1 MILVEEEKKALIESL
16 RMKGIDDKKLLTAF
30 YKVPREKFIPEPF
43 RKYAYE
49 DNALPIECKQT
60 ISQPFTI
67 AYMTTEL
74 EVKEGNKILE
84 VGTGSGYQAA
94 ILCELGAVVYSIER
108 IETLYKNAGAL
119 LENLKYKVHL
129 KLGDGTLGWDEHA
142 PFDGI
147 IVTAGAPS
155 IPKSLVQQ
163 LKIDGRLVIP
173 VGSLDSQKLYVLKR
187 TSEGINYKV
196 HESFKFVPL
205 LGEEGWN
212 NPTRNI

>member
-1 MILVEEEKKALIESL
+1 MLLIEEEKKALISEL
-16 RMKGIDDKKLLTAF
+16 RAKGISDEKLLSAF

-67 AYMTTEL
+67 AYMTIEL
-74 EVKEGNKILE
+74 EVKEGDKVLE
-84 VGTGSGYQAA
+84 IGTGSGYQAA

-108 IETLYKNAGAL
+108 IEHLYQTAGML
-119 LENLKYKVHL
+119 LESLKYKLHL
-129 KLGDGTLGWDEHA
+129 KCSDGTLGWEEEA
-142 PFDGI
+142 PFDCI

-155 IPKSLVQQ
+155 IPKTLVHQ
-163 LKIDGRLVIP
+163 LKIDGRMVVP
-173 VGSLDSQKLYVLKR
+173 VGSLDTQKLYVLKR
-187 TSEGINYKV
+187 SSEGINYKV

-205 LGEEGWN
+205 LGEEGWEN
-212 NPTRNI
+212 SV

>member
-1 MILVEEEKKALIESL
+1 MLLLEEEKKALISEL
-16 RMKGIDDKKLLTAF
+16 RAKGIKDEKLLSAF
-30 YKVPREKFIPEPF
+30 FKVPRERFIPEPF

-67 AYMTTEL
+67 AYMTMEL
-74 EVKEGNKILE
+74 EVNKGDRILE

-94 ILCELGAVVYSIER
+94 ILCELGAEVYSIER
-108 IETLYKNAGAL
+108 IEKLYQTAGEL
-119 LENLKYKVHL
+119 LNKLNYKVQL
-129 KLGDGTLGWDEHA
+129 KLGDGTLGWEENA
-142 PFDGI
+142 PYDGI

-163 LKIDGRLVIP
+163 LKIDGRLVVP
-173 VGSLDSQKLYVLKR
+173 VGSLDTQKLYVLKR
-187 TSEGINYKV
+187 TGEGINYKV

-205 LGEEGWN
+205 LGEEGWDKSLQ
-212 NPTRNI
+212 

>member
-1 MILVEEEKKALIESL
+1 MLLLEEEKKALISEL
-16 RMKGIDDKKLLTAF
+16 RAKGIKDEKLLSAF
-30 YKVPREKFIPEPF
+30 FKVPREKFIPEPF

-67 AYMTTEL
+67 AYMTMEL
-74 EVKEGNKILE
+74 EVNEGDRILE

-94 ILCELGAVVYSIER
+94 ILCELGADVYSIER
-108 IETLYKNAGAL
+108 IEKLYQLAGEL
-119 LENLKYKVHL
+119 LNRLNYKVQL
-129 KLGDGTLGWDEHA
+129 KLGDGTLGWEENA
-142 PFDGI
+142 PYDGI

-163 LKIDGRLVIP
+163 LKIDGRLVVP
-173 VGSLDSQKLYVLKR
+173 VGSLDTQKLYVLKR
-187 TSEGINYKV
+187 TGEGINYKV

-205 LGEEGWN
+205 LGEEGWDQSFQ
-212 NPTRNI
+212 